1 LKKESQGAYRS
12 YRQNPSRN
20 IVTNIGNQLITY
32 LCSPGKSE
40 ARIRQLR
47 PHYTRQDVD
56 AFYTFTRKVKKET
69 DYYLNMQ
76 KMQSFWYPE
85 KSDSTPEDFQKL
97 LRILSAYFMAEL
109 LPPCILTSTKMKR
122 ETKLHHMRVR
132 KQLLSLLCR
141 RTAFLPRAIANFDHL
156 YKTE

>member
-1 LKKESQGAYRS
+1 MSCRS

-40 ARIRQLR
+40 ARIRQIR
-47 PHYTRQDVD
+47 PNYTRQDVD
-56 AFYTFTRKVKKET
+56 GFYAFTRKVKKET
-69 DYYLNMQ
+69 DYYLNMH
-76 KMQSFWYPE
+76 KMQAFWYPE
-85 KSDSTPEDFQKL
+85 NQSENYEDYQKL
-97 LRILSAYFMAEL
+97 LRILSGYFMAEL
-109 LPPCILTSTKMKR
+109 LPPCILTSTKMKK

-132 KQLLSLLCR
+132 KQLISLLCR
-141 RTAFLPRAIANFDHL
+141 RTAFLPRGITNLDQL